1 MAEEGVTSMVI
12 VSKHLDLDQNLGCLP
27 SFSTPWK
34 DGKHPKLKPNQG
46 VFALNLDEYPLEKPN
61 MDPQCQC
68 FVEENQSDSG
78 SRSTRR
84 LRFRGVN

>member
-12 VSKHLDLDQNLGCLP
+12 VSKHLDLDEFGVFAIFQY
-27 SFSTPWK
+27 PWK